1 MTNARSPAAEY
12 LRFLAW
18 VVGAAV
24 LIALVG
30 ALPTRRLGGDEAI
43 PAMIAGCAIGI
54 LASAAGGIPIAR
66 GRRTARSPDGT
77 AADPAEKLKVMML
90 SMALRLT
97 VVVAL
102 GAAASLSGE
111 FERVPLLLWI
121 ALGYVTLLAVDT
133 WYAAKGF

>member
-18 VVGAAV
+18 VVGVAV

-66 GRRTARSPDGT
+66 GRRRTAET
-77 AADPAEKLKVMML
+77 DPAEKLKVMML
-90 SMALRLT
+90 SMALRLM

-121 ALGYVTLLAVDT
+121 ALGYVTLLAIDT

>member
-1 MTNARSPAAEY
+1 MTDARSSAAEY

-18 VVGAAV
+18 VVGVAV

-30 ALPTRRLGGDEAI
+30 ALPTRRMGGEEAI
-43 PAMIAGCAIGI
+43 PAMIAGCVIGA
-54 LASAAGGIPIAR
+54 LASAAGGIPVAL
-66 GRRTARSPDGT
+66 GRTARRNAPAG
-77 AADPAEKLKVMML
+77 DPAQKLKAMML
-90 SMALRLT
+90 AMALRLV

-121 ALGYVTLLAVDT
+121 AIGYVALLAVDT
-133 WYAAKGF
+133 WYAVKGF

>member
-30 ALPTRRLGGDEAI
+30 ALPTRRLGGEEAI
-43 PAMIAGCAIGI
+43 PAMIAGCVIGAV
-54 LASAAGGIPIAR
+54 ASAAGGIPIAR
-66 GRRTARSPDGT
+66 GRKTAT

-90 SMALRLT
+90 SMALRLV

-111 FERVPLLLWI
+111 LERVPLLLWI
-121 ALGYVTLLAVDT
+121 AIGYVTLLAVDT